1 MSLFSFSND
10 KPKRQF
16 LNIKSTKIS
25 KSSQDTLAFIE
36 AYENGIFK
44 TAENTYS
51 LMFEIE
57 NIDYRLLRDPEQN
70 NIYRLYQQY
79 LNALPSEVCYQ
90 EFLMN
95 IPKNSERLRKAMIP
109 EKFSPKN
116 KEESEIFES
125 YSDIQEHFIKES
137 EKSSA
142 EKKLIGVL
150 SYTVEGK
157 MDNAEVLFKYYVELQ
172 RNLQE
177 MGSNARQ
184 LMTMEVFELLYSYYH
199 PFTAEN
205 FFIPQKIASRGSSL
219 KDYIAPSSFVFMST
233 RDYFQMGSAYGRIL
247 SLAVYPNELADKFIS
262 DLLDNSYHI
271 CVSKHIVHVDKGDAM
286 TLIRKE
292 MFDVQEKIQK
302 RMKDNHKDGTN
313 FIPFKYLE
321 QSEELKNFQEQLS
334 SNDTQLFEVSV
345 LVGIS
350 AKTLEE
356 LDSLTTFVVGKAKNN
371 QVVLKPVS
379 ANQEAAMNS
388 LLPYG
393 VNRMTIKN
401 RSNISLFLLSDAV
414 GVLIPFSARTYF
426 AENGLNYGLNDATGD
441 VILLDRTEEMNSNGF
456 ILGTSGSGK
465 SLFSKLETFETHFK
479 HPDDY
484 EIILVDPEQEYVPLA
499 DKLNAQVLKLRPNSP
514 TKLNVFDT
522 NINYVESDG
531 DALTM
536 KSEFIMTMTETAKGQ
551 VLTAAEKSM
560 LDKCVKASYHEFMLH
575 DGDEKYLPTLTTL
588 YEILGEQKDTTA
600 TDLQKILELYVTGS
614 FNNFAG
620 HTNIEST
627 SNRIIIDISDMGQQL
642 RTVGLQVIFEYLWQ
656 RVRQNHQKGIR
667 TVIIN
672 DEISSMFLDGNYY
685 ANIDSSGQFY
695 QKIFKRIRK
704 YGGYVTGITQNI
716 SQVLDSPQARTMLS
730 NASFIVLLQ
739 QAEDDLERIKDLF
752 KLSPTHLSCISS
764 GKVGTGIII
773 CGKKIIPFSKAL
785 PPDIIKTNALYK
797 FCSTKFNE

>member
-16 LNIKSTKIS
+16 TNIGFTKIP
-25 KSSQDTLAFIE
+25 KSSQDTLAFME

-70 NIYRLYQQY
+70 KIYRFYQQY
-79 LNALPSEVCYQ
+79 LNSLPSEIEYQ

-95 IPKNSERLRKAMIP
+95 VPKNPNRLRKAMIP
-109 EKFSPKN
+109 EFLLKTL
-116 KEESEIFES
+116 EEAEIFKS
-125 YSDIQEHFIKES
+125 YAQIQEHFIKES
-137 EKSSA
+137 QKSSA
-142 EKKLIGVL
+142 EKKLVGVI

-157 MDNAEVLFKYYVELQ
+157 MDNAEVLLKYYVELQ

-199 PFTAEN
+199 PFTSED
-205 FFIPQKIASRGSSL
+205 FYIPEKLISRGSSL
-219 KDYIAPSSFVFMST
+219 KDYIAPSSFVFMPT
-233 RDYFQMGSAYGRIL
+233 KDYFKMGSAYSRIF
-247 SLAVYPNELADKFIS
+247 SLQTYPNELVDKFIF
-262 DLLDNSYHI
+262 DLLDNSYHV
-271 CVSKHIVHVDKGDAM
+271 CVSKHIAHVEKGNALN
-286 TLIRKE
+286 LIKKE
-292 MFDVQEKIQK
+292 IFDVEEKIQK

-313 FIPFKYLE
+313 FIPFKYQE
-321 QSEELKNFQEQLS
+321 QAQELKNLQDQLS

-356 LDSLTTFVVGKAKNN
+356 LDNLTTFIVSKAKNR
-371 QVVLKPVS
+371 QVVLKAVS
-379 ANQEAAMNS
+379 ANQEKAMNS

-393 VNRMTIKN
+393 VNHLVAKN
-401 RSNISLFLLSDAV
+401 NCSISTFLLSDAV
-414 GVLIPFSARTYF
+414 SVLIPFSARTYF
-426 AENGLNYGLNDATGD
+426 AENGLNYGLNEATGD

-479 HPDDY
+479 HPNDY
-484 EIILVDPEQEYVPLA
+484 EIILIDPEKEYVPLA
-499 DKLNAQVLKLRPNSP
+499 DRLNAQVLKLRPNSP

-560 LDKCVKASYHEFMLH
+560 LDKCVKASYRDFMLH
-575 DGDEKYLPTLTTL
+575 DGDENYLPTLTTL
-588 YEILGEQKDTTA
+588 YNVLGEQKDTIA

-739 QAEDDLERIKDLF
+739 QAEDDLERIKELF

-773 CGKKIIPFSKAL
+773 CGRKIIPFSKAL
-785 PPDIIKTNALYK
+785 PPEIIKTNALYK
-797 FCSTKFNE
+797 LCSTKFNE

>member
-10 KPKRQF
+10 KPKKQF
-16 LNIKSTKIS
+16 TNIGFTKIP

-70 NIYRLYQQY
+70 KIYRFYQQY
-79 LNALPSEVCYQ
+79 LNSLPSEIEYQ

-95 IPKNSERLRKAMIP
+95 VPKNPNRLRKAMIP
-109 EKFSPKN
+109 GFLPKTL
-116 KEESEIFES
+116 EEAEIFKS
-125 YSDIQEHFIKES
+125 YAQIQEHFIKES
-137 EKSSA
+137 QKSSA
-142 EKKLIGVL
+142 EKKLVGVI

-157 MDNAEVLFKYYVELQ
+157 MDTAEVLLKYYVELQ

-199 PFTAEN
+199 PFTSED
-205 FFIPQKIASRGSSL
+205 FYIPEKLISRGSSL
-219 KDYIAPSSFVFMST
+219 KDYIAPSSFVFMPT
-233 RDYFQMGSAYGRIL
+233 KDYFKMGSVYSRIFYL
-247 SLAVYPNELADKFIS
+247 QTFPNELVDKFIF
-262 DLLDNSYHI
+262 DLLDNSYHV
-271 CVSKHIVHVDKGDAM
+271 CVSKHIAHVEKGNALS
-286 TLIRKE
+286 LIKKE
-292 MFDVQEKIQK
+292 IFDVEEKIQK

-313 FIPFKYLE
+313 FIPFKYQE
-321 QSEELKNFQEQLS
+321 QAQELKNLQDQLS

-356 LDSLTTFVVGKAKNN
+356 LDSLTTFIVSKAKNR
-371 QVVLKPVS
+371 QVVLKAAS
-379 ANQEAAMNS
+379 ANQEKAMNS

-393 VNRMTIKN
+393 VNHLVTKN
-401 RSNISLFLLSDAV
+401 NCSISTFLLSDAV
-414 GVLIPFSARTYF
+414 SVLIPFSARTYF
-426 AENGLNYGLNDATGD
+426 AENGLNYGLNEATGD

-465 SLFSKLETFETHFK
+465 SLFSKMETFETHFK
-479 HPDDY
+479 HPNDY
-484 EIILVDPEQEYVPLA
+484 EIILIDPEKEYVPLA

-560 LDKCVKASYHEFMLH
+560 LDKCVKASYRDFMLH
-575 DGDEKYLPTLTTL
+575 DGDENYLPTLTTL
-588 YEILGEQKDTTA
+588 YNVLGEQKDTIA

-620 HTNIEST
+620 HTNIESN
-627 SNRIIIDISDMGQQL
+627 SNRIIIDISDIGQQL

-739 QAEDDLERIKDLF
+739 QAEDDLERIKELF

-773 CGKKIIPFSKAL
+773 CGRKIIPFSKAL
-785 PPDIIKTNALYK
+785 PPEIIKTNALYK
-797 FCSTKFNE
+797 LCSTKFNE

>member
-16 LNIKSTKIS
+16 TNIGFTKIP
-25 KSSQDTLAFIE
+25 KSSQDTLAFME

-70 NIYRLYQQY
+70 KIYRFYQQY
-79 LNALPSEVCYQ
+79 LNSLPSEIEYQ
-90 EFLMN
+90 EILMN
-95 IPKNSERLRKAMIP
+95 VPKNPNRLRKAMIP
-109 EKFSPKN
+109 EFLLKTL
-116 KEESEIFES
+116 EEAEIFKS
-125 YSDIQEHFIKES
+125 YAQIQEHFIKES
-137 EKSSA
+137 QKSSA
-142 EKKLIGVL
+142 EKKLVGVI

-157 MDNAEVLFKYYVELQ
+157 MDNAEVLLKYYVELQ

-199 PFTAEN
+199 PFTSED
-205 FFIPQKIASRGSSL
+205 FYIPEKLISRGSSL
-219 KDYIAPSSFVFMST
+219 KDYIAPSSFVFMPT
-233 RDYFQMGSAYGRIL
+233 KDYFKMGSAYSRIF
-247 SLAVYPNELADKFIS
+247 SLQTYPNELVDKFIF
-262 DLLDNSYHI
+262 DLLDNSYHV
-271 CVSKHIVHVDKGDAM
+271 CVSKHIAHVEKGNALN
-286 TLIRKE
+286 LIKKE
-292 MFDVQEKIQK
+292 IFDVEEKIQK

-313 FIPFKYLE
+313 FIPFKYQE
-321 QSEELKNFQEQLS
+321 QAQELKNLQDQLS

-356 LDSLTTFVVGKAKNN
+356 LDNLTTFIVSKAKNR
-371 QVVLKPVS
+371 QVVLKAVS
-379 ANQEAAMNS
+379 ANQEKAMNS

-393 VNRMTIKN
+393 VNHLVAKN
-401 RSNISLFLLSDAV
+401 NCSISTFLLSDAV
-414 GVLIPFSARTYF
+414 SVLIPFSARTYF
-426 AENGLNYGLNDATGD
+426 AENGLNYGLNEATGD

-479 HPDDY
+479 HPNDY
-484 EIILVDPEQEYVPLA
+484 EIILIDPEKEYVPLA
-499 DKLNAQVLKLRPNSP
+499 DRLNAQVLKLRPNSP

-560 LDKCVKASYHEFMLH
+560 LDKCVKASYRDFMLH
-575 DGDEKYLPTLTTL
+575 DGDENYLPTLTTL
-588 YEILGEQKDTTA
+588 YNVLGEQKDTIA

-739 QAEDDLERIKDLF
+739 QAEDDLERIKELF

-773 CGKKIIPFSKAL
+773 CGRKIIPFSKAL
-785 PPDIIKTNALYK
+785 PPEIIKTNALYK
-797 FCSTKFNE
+797 LCSTKFNE

>member
-16 LNIKSTKIS
+16 LNIKSTKIP

-51 LMFEIE
+51 LMFEME

-109 EKFSPKN
+109 ENFSPKN
-116 KEESEIFES
+116 KEESEIFKS

-157 MDNAEVLFKYYVELQ
+157 MDNAEVLLKYYIELQ

-219 KDYIAPSSFVFMST
+219 KDYIAPSSFVFMPT
-233 RDYFQMGSAYGRIL
+233 DDYYKMGSAYSRIFYL
-247 SLAVYPNELADKFIS
+247 SVYPNELADKFIS

-286 TLIRKE
+286 TLIKKE
-292 MFDVQEKIQK
+292 IFDVEEKIQK

-313 FIPFKYLE
+313 FIPFKYRE
-321 QSEELKNFQEQLS
+321 QSEELKNLQNQLS

-356 LDSLTTFVVGKAKNN
+356 LDSLTTFVLGKAKNN
-371 QVVLKPVS
+371 QVVLKPAS
-379 ANQEAAMNS
+379 ANQENAMNS

-393 VNRMTIKN
+393 VNHLTSKS
-401 RSNISLFLLSDAV
+401 RSNVSTFLLSDAV

-479 HPDDY
+479 HPKDY
-484 EIILVDPEQEYVPLA
+484 EIILVDPEKE
-499 DKLNAQVLKLRPNSP
+499 
-514 TKLNVFDT
+514 
-522 NINYVESDG
+522 
-531 DALTM
+531 
-536 KSEFIMTMTETAKGQ
+536 
-551 VLTAAEKSM
+551 
-560 LDKCVKASYHEFMLH
+560 
-575 DGDEKYLPTLTTL
+575 
-588 YEILGEQKDTTA
+588 
-600 TDLQKILELYVTGS
+600 
-614 FNNFAG
+614 
-620 HTNIEST
+620 
-627 SNRIIIDISDMGQQL
+627 
-642 RTVGLQVIFEYLWQ
+642 
-656 RVRQNHQKGIR
+656 VRQE
-667 TVIIN
+667 V
-672 DEISSMFLDGNYY
+672 
-685 ANIDSSGQFY
+685 A
-695 QKIFKRIRK
+695 
-704 YGGYVTGITQNI
+704 
-716 SQVLDSPQARTMLS
+716 
-730 NASFIVLLQ
+730 
-739 QAEDDLERIKDLF
+739 
-752 KLSPTHLSCISS
+752 
-764 GKVGTGIII
+764 
-773 CGKKIIPFSKAL
+773 
-785 PPDIIKTNALYK
+785 
-797 FCSTKFNE
+797 

>member
-10 KPKRQF
+10 KPKKQF
-16 LNIKSTKIS
+16 TNIGFTKIP

-36 AYENGIFK
+36 AYETGIFK

-70 NIYRLYQQY
+70 KIYRFYQQY
-79 LNALPSEVCYQ
+79 LNSLPSEIEYQ

-95 IPKNSERLRKAMIP
+95 VPKNPNRLRKAMIP
-109 EKFSPKN
+109 EFLPKTL
-116 KEESEIFES
+116 EEAEIFKS
-125 YSDIQEHFIKES
+125 YAQIQEHFIKES
-137 EKSSA
+137 QKSSA
-142 EKKLIGVL
+142 EKKLVGVI

-157 MDNAEVLFKYYVELQ
+157 MDNAEVLLKYYVELQ

-199 PFTAEN
+199 PFTSED
-205 FFIPQKIASRGSSL
+205 FYIPEKLISRGSSL
-219 KDYIAPSSFVFMST
+219 KDYIAPSSFVFMPT
-233 RDYFQMGSAYGRIL
+233 KDYFKMGSAYSRIF
-247 SLAVYPNELADKFIS
+247 SLQTYPNELVDKFIF
-262 DLLDNSYHI
+262 DLLDNSYHV
-271 CVSKHIVHVDKGDAM
+271 CVSKHIAHVEKGNALN
-286 TLIRKE
+286 LIKKE
-292 MFDVQEKIQK
+292 IFDVEEKIQK

-313 FIPFKYLE
+313 FIPFKYQE
-321 QSEELKNFQEQLS
+321 QAQELKNLQDQLS

-356 LDSLTTFVVGKAKNN
+356 LDSLTTFIVSKAKNR
-371 QVVLKPVS
+371 QVVLKAVS
-379 ANQEAAMNS
+379 ANQEKAMNS

-393 VNRMTIKN
+393 VNHLVAKN
-401 RSNISLFLLSDAV
+401 NCSISTFLLSDAV
-414 GVLIPFSARTYF
+414 SVLIPFSARTYF
-426 AENGLNYGLNDATGD
+426 AENGLNYGLNEATGD

-479 HPDDY
+479 HPNDY
-484 EIILVDPEQEYVPLA
+484 EIILIDPEKEYVPLA
-499 DKLNAQVLKLRPNSP
+499 DRLNAQVLKLRPNSP

-560 LDKCVKASYHEFMLH
+560 LDKCVKASYRDFMLH
-575 DGDEKYLPTLTTL
+575 DGDENYLPTLTTL
-588 YEILGEQKDTTA
+588 YNVLGEQKDTIA

-739 QAEDDLERIKDLF
+739 QAEDDLERIKELF

-773 CGKKIIPFSKAL
+773 CGRKIIPFSKAL
-785 PPDIIKTNALYK
+785 PPEIIKTNALYK
-797 FCSTKFNE
+797 LCSTKFNE